1 MPLHLVPVRDRK
13 LFRLVK
19 CSVPVK
25 LVKGRSLYTPGDPAR
40 DVFLV
45 QSGFIRLVL
54 PGMERGTGDRTV
66 AVAVP
71 WELFG
76 DEAFVEGHRRYGAV
90 AGSTCTVFPLPE
102 RSVLTAQ
109 DREEKP

>member
-19 CSVPVK
+19 HSVPVN

-40 DVFLV
+40 DVFMV
-45 QSGFIRLVL
+45 HTGFIRLVL
-54 PGMERGTGDRTV
+54 PGMEKGAGDRTV
-66 AVAVP
+66 SVAVP

-76 DEAFVEGHRRYGAV
+76 DEAFVGGHRRYGAV
-90 AGSTCTVFPLPE
+90 AGSRALYFLCPKVRFWPGS
-102 RSVLTAQ
+102 RRQRRV
-109 DREEKP
+109 